1 MKKALTVVLILAL
14 ALCSVFAGDFKF
26 LFTELDQHPE
36 ILAGF
41 LPTLTAIGA
50 GYEGLSLIEGDLTQ
64 FQATIGG
71 GYTQRVLFQNPVT
84 GEPLISDQM
93 LYDQIQ
99 VRWNLKFLQ
108 GFGDSWV
115 EGKDL
120 VTAYVGYEGRYE
132 KAIDSMKVHE
142 ARFRGYA
149 DPVAREKGKTAIPSL
164 DEWFNTHYD
173 DGSGNGTLKGN
184 KIYPDLADD
193 YSAFMTNFYLG
204 ARLNLMDDKMVS
216 NEGGLAEIKLQ
227 FAPSFLNNKAS
238 YYSVTFN
245 AVAGT
250 TLFEMSNKK
259 GLNLFSVVL
268 IDRVNVN
275 WTDGSQVP
283 VYASRPVSLGRKVR
297 GFNTNSYN
305 TNFTV
310 VNNLDIR
317 LAGPEFLLDGVFP
330 RLNLFFDM
338 GWHAGNYLNT
348 GHNGVAAASAG
359 AMAEKYDLKRFLCS
373 TGFQLEMC
381 IYDFIDLGFQLSYLI
396 SGDNMK
402 TPGEKFITG
411 ATFFLDF

>member
-50 GYEGLSLIEGDLTQ
+50 GYEGLSLIEGELTQ

-216 NEGGLAEIKLQ
+216 NQGGLAEIKLQ